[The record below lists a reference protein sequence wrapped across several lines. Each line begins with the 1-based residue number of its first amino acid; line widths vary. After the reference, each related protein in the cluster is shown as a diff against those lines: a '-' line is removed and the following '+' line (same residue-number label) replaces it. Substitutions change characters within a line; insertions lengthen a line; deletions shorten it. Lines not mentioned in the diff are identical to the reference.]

1 MNLTLTAPILG
12 VIGLIAAGL
21 LYRKVISYP
30 TGSEAAN
37 AVARRIRTGAMV
49 YLRRQYSLLALFA
62 AMVATGLWLY
72 LGAAAMG
79 AFLAG
84 ALSSALAG
92 QIGMLTATQANVRTA
107 TAAST
112 EGRRTALS
120 IAFFGGSVMGM
131 AVASL
136 GLLGLGILF
145 MLLSD
150 AGFEVYVLSSFG
162 LGASSVAL
170 FARVGGGIF
179 TKSADVGADL
189 VGKIEAG
196 IDEDDPRNPGVIAD
210 NVGDNVGD
218 VAGMGAD
225 LFESYCSAIIAAIAI
240 ALAMPADVSVLL
252 GGRDALLFL
261 PLALAGAGLVASL
274 IAILTVGLMRKATP
288 EQALA
293 SGMMLATVVFLT
305 LAGIGILAFGLAP
318 ILWTSV
324 LGGTLCGIAVGVIT
338 EVYTKGPPVRLL
350 ARTCETGAAPV
361 IIRGLALG
369 MESMALPVLVI
380 GGVIYGTTELAGLY
394 GVALAAVGML
404 ATAGIVMA
412 IDAYGPIADNA
423 GGIAQMTGMGEETRQ
438 ITDRLDEV
446 GNTTAA
452 IGKGYATG
460 AAALAA
466 LALMSAYV
474 ETVVD
479 ALPDFS
485 LQLTDSAVLLG
496 LFIGGLLPFLFSAQT
511 MNAVGSAASEM
522 IREIRRQFDT
532 IPGLREGR
540 AEPDSDRCTDIA
552 TRAALRRML
561 LPGAMALLTPVLVG
575 VLIGPEALGGLLAG
589 ALVAGVILALVMA
602 NAGGA
607 WDNAKKYIEAGHHGG
622 RGSPAHAASIVGDT
636 VGDPLKDTAGPSM
649 NILIKVL
656 AIVSLLIAPFLG

>member
-1 MNLTLTAPILG
+1 
-12 VIGLIAAGL
+12 
-21 LYRKVISYP
+21 
-30 TGSEAAN
+30 
-37 AVARRIRTGAMV
+37 
-49 YLRRQYSLLALFA
+49 
-62 AMVATGLWLY
+62 
-72 LGAAAMG
+72 
-79 AFLAG
+79 
-84 ALSSALAG
+84 
-92 QIGMLTATQANVRTA
+92 
-107 TAAST
+107 
-112 EGRRTALS
+112 
-120 IAFFGGSVMGM
+120 
-131 AVASL
+131 
-136 GLLGLGILF
+136 
-145 MLLSD
+145 
-150 AGFEVYVLSSFG
+150 
-162 LGASSVAL
+162 
-170 FARVGGGIF
+170 
-179 TKSADVGADL
+179 
-189 VGKIEAG
+189 
-196 IDEDDPRNPGVIAD
+196 
-210 NVGDNVGD
+210 
-218 VAGMGAD
+218 
-225 LFESYCSAIIAAIAI
+225 
-240 ALAMPADVSVLL
+240 
-252 GGRDALLFL
+252 
-261 PLALAGAGLVASL
+261 
-274 IAILTVGLMRKATP
+274 
-288 EQALA
+288 
-293 SGMMLATVVFLT
+293 VVFPT

-369 MESMALPVLVI
+369 MESMTLPVLVI
-380 GGVIYGTTELAGLY
+380 GGVIYGTTQLAGLY

-479 ALPDFS
+479 ALPGFS

-496 LFIGGLLPFLFSAQT
+496 LFIGGLLPFLFSALT

-589 ALVAGVILALVMA
+589 ALVTGVILALVMA